1 MLVFYVGKIEMRL
14 NSFPSLFI
22 LLKYL
27 DSDSRFKILRC
38 PFVSEILRTGE
49 TFQKT
54 LKMTLTVL
62 FLKKFI
68 FLLLSRK

>member
-1 MLVFYVGKIEMRL
+1 MLVFYVGKIEMRP

-49 TFQKT
+49 TFQKNP
-54 LKMTLTVL
+54 
-62 FLKKFI
+62 
-68 FLLLSRK
+68 